1 MSINL
6 DTRDIF
12 ISEAQLLTLFERIAN
27 MKNRSFHPEL
37 IEKYLSHGFQI
48 GSKWWWTVADVMSYY
63 RAVLEAG

>member
-37 IEKYLSHGFQI
+37 IEH
-48 GSKWWWTVADVMSYY
+48 V
-63 RAVLEAG
+63 